1 MSRQRHIVPLL
12 PTERRAIGSLA
23 SIYFLRMFGL
33 FLILPV
39 FALYAERLDGYTAT
53 LTGLAIGI
61 YGLTQAGLQIPFGL
75 ASDRF
80 GRKPVITVGLIL
92 FALGSV
98 VAATSAHIYGVIA
111 GRALQGSGAIAAVVM
126 ALNADLTREI
136 VRTKAMA
143 IIGMSIGAAFFAAML
158 GGPILNQWIGVPG
171 LFWLTA
177 LLALGGLAVIHLIT
191 PDPVESRVH
200 RDAEPVP
207 EQLGQVLRD
216 PQLLRL
222 DAGIFLLHMILTAL
236 FIAVPL
242 ALRDRVGLPGAE
254 HWKVYLPVMLL
265 SIPAMVPFVI
275 LAEAKGRMKGV
286 FLGSVAVI
294 GLAQLAL
301 AWSHDGLWWIGGV
314 LFAFFAAF
322 NILEATLPSL
332 ISKLAPP
339 DKKGSA
345 MGVYSSGQFLGAFL
359 GGSLGG
365 FLLGQFG
372 MTGVFVLTAV
382 AAGVWLLIAAGM
394 RAPVGIST
402 YLLDIGVCNEAEA
415 SLLGKR
421 LLEVEGVAEA
431 VVVADDGVAYLKV
444 YRRLLDEE
452 SLRAFAKAEANAD

>member
-1 MSRQRHIVPLL
+1 ML

-286 FLGSVAVI
+286 FLGAVAVI

-382 AAGVWLLIAAGM
+382 AASVWLLIAAGM

-402 YLLDIGVCNEAEA
+402 YLLYVGVCDEAEA

-452 SLRAFAKAEANAD
+452 SLRAFATAEANAD

>member
-1 MSRQRHIVPLL
+1 MSRRRNIVPLL

-39 FALYAERLDGYTAT
+39 FALYAERLQGHTAM

-61 YGLTQAGLQIPFGL
+61 YGLTQAVLQIPFGL

-98 VAATSAHIYGVIA
+98 VAATSTHIYGVIA
-111 GRALQGSGAIAAVVM
+111 GRALQGSGAIAAAVM

-158 GGPILNQWIGVPG
+158 GGPILDRWIGVPG

-177 LLALGGLAVIHLIT
+177 LLALGGLAVIHLVT
-191 PDPVESRVH
+191 PDPRQSRVH

-222 DAGIFLLHMILTAL
+222 DAGIFLLHMTLTAL

-242 ALRDRVGLPGAE
+242 ALRDRVGLPGDD
-254 HWKVYLPVMLL
+254 HWMVYLPVMLL

-275 LAEAKGRMKGV
+275 LAEAKGHMKAV
-286 FLGSVAVI
+286 FLGAVAVI

-301 AWSHDGLWWIGGV
+301 AWQHDGIWWIGGV

-332 ISKLAPP
+332 ISKLAPA

-345 MGVYSSGQFLGAFL
+345 MGVYSSGQFLGAFV

-365 FLLGQFG
+365 FMLGEFG
-372 MTGVFVLTAV
+372 LTGVFVLTAA
-382 AAGVWLLIAAGM
+382 AAGVWLLVAAGM
-394 RAPVGIST
+394 RAPAGLST
-402 YLLDIGVCNEAEA
+402 YLLDVGVCDETEA
-415 SLLGKR
+415 SQLGER
-421 LLEVEGVAEA
+421 LREVEGVAEA
-431 VVVADDGVAYLKV
+431 VVVADDGIAYLKV
-444 YRRLLDEE
+444 YQRLLDEE
-452 SLRAFAKAEANAD
+452 SLRAMGVAERT